1 MKKLSLNCWLTR
13 TIHGEPW
20 VVSKKKKHDYMTI
33 KFDTFI
39 HITVDTNTET
49 SVSDLTRSRAHK
61 ELEIVTNFSLEAR
74 LGLHV

>member
-1 MKKLSLNCWLTR
+1 
-13 TIHGEPW
+13 
-20 VVSKKKKHDYMTI
+20 MTI